1 MIQTDKVVKMEK
13 NDELI
18 HSDLTYKII
27 GLLFK
32 IHTELGCGFPEKI
45 YQRAIELELQKAGLD
60 YKREKEVKLKYSD
73 NIIGTFRLDLVVDEK
88 VIIEIKALEY
98 LPKVSKEQL
107 ISYLKATPYEVG
119 ILANFGTP
127 KLEYIRMARK
137 NKSV

>member
-1 MIQTDKVVKMEK
+1 MQTDGDMEK
-13 NDELI
+13 NEKLI

-45 YQRAIELELQKAGLD
+45 YQRAIELELQRAGLD

-73 NIIGTFRLDLVVDEK
+73 NIIGAFRLDLVVDEK

-119 ILANFGTP
+119 ILANFGTS

-137 NKSV
+137 NQSV

>member
-1 MIQTDKVVKMEK
+1 MQTDGDMEK
-13 NDELI
+13 NEKLI

-45 YQRAIELELQKAGLD
+45 YQRAIELELQRAGLD

-73 NIIGTFRLDLVVDEK
+73 NIIGAFRLDLVVAEK

-119 ILANFGTP
+119 LLANFGAS

-137 NKSV
+137 NQSV